1 MAFSDI
7 QLEQKQAAL
16 QDLRGIKELFA
27 SRNWFPGTSGNLSV
41 RVGEF
46 NPEQFYFAV
55 TASGK
60 TSRYIRLKII
70 FCGSERRALRSN
82 RLKT

>member
-7 QLEQKQAAL
+7 QLEQKQVAL

-60 TSRYIRLKII
+60 DKSVHTPEDYLLWIRTACLAKQP
-70 FCGSERRALRSN
+70 S
-82 RLKT
+82 